1 MALLRALTVA
11 AKYLCHLS
19 LVLPTPCCWTVEKEP
34 LDSSAATTESKLTE
48 CCVTSLLCLCPTCTR
63 IIIRCVQCVGR
74 GRGSVQLCS
83 EPWDSAVAPAD
94 ECGLPCSAF
103 LSAFI
108 PQALLNLSVVLI
120 PSPFLFVL
128 TLGLLSCGSSVATDS
143 PDTSD
148 CPCCVLCSLCRG
160 W

>member
-1 MALLRALTVA
+1 M
-11 AKYLCHLS
+11 
-19 LVLPTPCCWTVEKEP
+19 
-34 LDSSAATTESKLTE
+34 
-48 CCVTSLLCLCPTCTR
+48 
-63 IIIRCVQCVGR
+63 GR

-120 PSPFLFVL
+120 PSLFLFVL
-128 TLGLLSCGSSVATDS
+128 TLGLLSCGSSVATDPQTILTALAVS
-143 PDTSD
+143 FVPFAGAGEYPDGAKESF
-148 CPCCVLCSLCRG
+148 CK
-160 W
+160 